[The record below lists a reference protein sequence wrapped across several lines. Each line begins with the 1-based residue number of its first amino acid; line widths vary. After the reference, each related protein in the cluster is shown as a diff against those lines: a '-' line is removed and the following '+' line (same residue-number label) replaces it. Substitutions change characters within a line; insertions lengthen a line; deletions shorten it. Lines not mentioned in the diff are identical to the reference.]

1 MANKNIHSWTET
13 KMNEASKHIWSVLN
27 KHIGKQNEQMEE
39 KERKKKKKK
48 KTSNLSPLNYYLW
61 WTSYSPIYIQKQI
74 ISHTHAYKLSFS
86 FTFRFLHAKSLYEKH
101 FTKRKIHAH
110 FKYEEKALNLNY
122 YFGSSSLSFTKQ
134 QISPKNLF

>member
-1 MANKNIHSWTET
+1 
-13 KMNEASKHIWSVLN
+13 MNGN
-27 KHIGKQNEQMEE
+27 QNEWSIQTHL
-39 KERKKKKKK
+39 KCFKQTHWKTKRTNGRERKKEEEKK

-101 FTKRKIHAH
+101 FTKRKIHAQ